1 MFVKSLSLFNYW
13 AQETLQCAKACR
25 AFSLSGHGAGRAQI
39 SIISDELKILT
50 RAYGLEPKLAPSLH
64 PQEPDLTDCKLSILV
79 RQQQKEIHAYGFP
92 CFCAEAL
99 KQTFLRVSSY
109 FKMYLYNSNSHY
121 MFGALHTTIF

>member
-1 MFVKSLSLFNYW
+1 MTEPRRLFSVVKLAELLVFLD
-13 AQETLQCAKACR
+13 TGL
-25 AFSLSGHGAGRAQI
+25 GGAWI

-79 RQQQKEIHAYGFP
+79 RQQQKEIHADGFP

-109 FKMYLYNSNSHY
+109 FKIL
-121 MFGALHTTIF
+121 GI